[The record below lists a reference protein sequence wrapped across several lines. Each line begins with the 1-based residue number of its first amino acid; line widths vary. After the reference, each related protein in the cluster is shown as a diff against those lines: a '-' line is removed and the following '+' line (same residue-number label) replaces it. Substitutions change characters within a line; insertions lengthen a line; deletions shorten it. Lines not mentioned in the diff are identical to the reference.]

1 MNQVKSKYMV
11 RSKSSILEGLKSK
24 RADLSRLDFKLVKS
38 TSLDLRGSDSL
49 VYIVIFLKGVD
60 YTPP

>member
-1 MNQVKSKYMV
+1 MSQVKSKYMV
-11 RSKSSILEGLKSK
+11 RSKPSDLEGLKTK
-24 RADLSRLDFKLVKS
+24 QADLAGLDFKLVDL